1 MFGSFTSRLLAVV
14 LLLVG
19 VGALALVAYNAGV
32 DAGVASVGTSA
43 AGATTVHVVRGF
55 GGFFPGFFFFPFG
68 FLFFILFVSLIFRA
82 FGWGGRGHRRH
93 DWSGHSGDPRWGGG
107 PGSRFEDW
115 HRQAHRDAPGSQGQP
130 PNGSATPGAPSAP
143 R

>member
-107 PGSRFEDW
+107 PGSKPLL
-115 HRQAHRDAPGSQGQP
+115 PGHQI
-130 PNGSATPGAPSAP
+130 